1 MTDSRLSVEPIA
13 GYPDA
18 FLVARVVDGDYVA
31 LELDGTA
38 AHLFVQHVVVVED
51 DHCRTESYVYRLQT
65 DASDSSWLMRWE
77 YFREPPV
84 ADYPY
89 PPAHVHVNGTFPD
102 GQPIAREHIPTPR
115 MPLELVIRYLIS
127 DRGVKPRTEDW
138 LAILKESAARFGDSP
153 PVEN

>member
-1 MTDSRLSVEPIA
+1 VDPIA
-13 GYPDA
+13 GYPTDDA

-38 AHLFVQHVVVVED
+38 AHLFVQQVVVVEND
-51 DHCRTESYVYRLQT
+51 RCRTESYVYRLQA
-65 DASDSSWLMRWE
+65 DASESSWLMRWE

-89 PPAHVHVNGTFPD
+89 PLAHVHVNGTFR
-102 GQPIAREHIPTPR
+102 GGEPIGREHIPAPR

-127 DRGVKPRTEDW
+127 DRGVKPRSKDW
-138 LAILKESAARFGDSP
+138 EAILDRSSADFDDPSH
-153 PVEN
+153 